1 MKPTLIYSALALIS
15 LPLAHAGEPACIV
28 APAIAESVSA
38 TNAET
43 KAYNPFSI
51 DINAG
56 TMGAGMSLGYR
67 FSPGFRLRLRGTT
80 LSYSEN
86 DIWTD
91 STAILRIHG
100 DSISLLADYFP
111 WEGSFYITAGLNL
124 SESRMRCRTRLYRE
138 RGMACDKVIGGT
150 KYSVYSGDHAD
161 ISGKYSWN
169 HVQPYIGIGYQDYL
183 PCSRTFYYS
192 IDLGLNIMGKGSLS
206 ASCTD
211 NLFAHNPRT
220 GAIEPATEQQL
231 KGSIRNEA
239 RDFFKIADEL
249 YVYPV
254 LQFAL
259 GAAF

>member
-43 KAYNPFSI
+43 KAYTPFSI

-56 TMGAGMSLGYR
+56 TMGAGLSLGYR
-67 FSPGFRLRLRGTT
+67 ISPGFRLRLRGTT

-91 STAILRIHG
+91 SSAILKIHG
-100 DSISLLADYFP
+100 NSLSLLADYFP
-111 WEGSFYITAGLNL
+111 WQGSFYITAGLNL
-124 SESRMRCRTRLYRE
+124 SESRMRCRSRLYRE
-138 RGMACDKVIGGT
+138 KGMTSNKVVGGT
-150 KYSVYSGDHAD
+150 EYAVYRGDYAD
-161 ISGKYSWN
+161 ITGKYSWN

-183 PCSRTFYYS
+183 PGSRTFYYS
-192 IDLGLNIMGKGSLS
+192 IDLGINIMGKGSLS

-211 NLFAHNPRT
+211 NLLAHNSRFNT
-220 GAIEPATEQQL
+220 MEPATEQQL
-231 KGSIRNEA
+231 KNSIRNEA
-239 RDFFKIADEL
+239 KDFFKIADDP

-254 LQFAL
+254 IQIAL